1 MCTQL
6 TYRIAILTLT
16 HIVFSHTHSLSL
28 SRSLSLSYTRTYTSH
43 THTHTHTGMQDNFVR
58 SQNSSVASAW
68 VYFGLST
75 LVKLATLV
83 GRPDDATKLGE
94 VAAGL
99 KLEMN
104 LSQVRSEIEKVYIT
118 IHFSDVFHTEV

>member
-28 SRSLSLSYTRTYTSH
+28 ALSLSLLHAHIYF

-104 LSQVRSEIEKVYIT
+104 LLQVRSEIEKVYIT
-118 IHFSDVFHTEV
+118 IRFSDVFHTEV